1 MAFVVKN
8 YLEDLETL
16 VNMESFSTF
25 PEGTARVA
33 EWIRQRLENGTDSCG
48 GGCGTLF
55 ESGLG
60 KSGSL

>member
-33 EWIRQRLENGTDSCG
+33 EWIRQRLDQAGWKTELIPVG
-48 GGCGTLF
+48 
-55 ESGLG
+55 
-60 KSGSL
+60 